1 MTSRLALTILT
12 GTTLGALVF
21 LAPKS
26 ALAQPEPTPSEP
38 PLLVPAAEPEPP
50 QKPSPPQLQTDDMQ
64 APRAAQ
70 TIDVERTGGYGRGVA
85 EDYQVLGSGQE
96 FSTQLRFITADRS
109 LGDRPLKFSDLAL
122 FDIGVNI
129 SLGRKLALNA
139 AIVTLPK
146 QPSYADARI
155 FQGAS
160 LGLRGQVRPRYA
172 LGLNTSVGPLLG
184 VAGVWTSSTLLVQ
197 HKRRLSEFTAFDLSG
212 GLDNTLLSPSRGKGG
227 LVLEISGHASVLVNV
242 PNGIWGGWVG
252 VGYAVPVFSRGNTV
266 DGLATSIDPT
276 ATPASI
282 KLDPKP
288 RLDFTIGS
296 GVRIGD
302 KWDAFV
308 NFSVVDRGDVGRA
321 ETMMPLIDGGFD
333 QRQIVLGL
341 SRRLDFKFGGKQ
353 RSHGVTQP
361 MLLL

>member
-1 MTSRLALTILT
+1 MTRLVALTILT
-12 GTTLGALVF
+12 GTALGALGI
-21 LAPKS
+21 LAPNS
-26 ALAQPEPTPSEP
+26 ALAQPEPTEAPSQVPLPEQSDEEQVKP
-38 PLLVPAAEPEPP
+38 PPRHEIQE
-50 QKPSPPQLQTDDMQ
+50 
-64 APRAAQ
+64 PRAAQ
-70 TIDVERTGGYGRGVA
+70 TMDVERTGGYGRAVA

-96 FSTQLRFITADRS
+96 LSTQLRFITADRS

-122 FDIGVNI
+122 FDIGANI
-129 SLGRKLALNA
+129 SLSRKLALNA
-139 AIVTLPK
+139 SIVTLPK
-146 QPSYADARI
+146 QPSYSDARI

-172 LGLNTSVGPLLG
+172 LGINTSAGPLLG
-184 VAGVWTSSTLLVQ
+184 VAGVWTSSTLFVQ

-227 LVLEISGHASVLVNV
+227 LVLEVSGHASVLVNG

-252 VGYAVPVFSRGNTV
+252 VGYAVPVYSRGNTV
-266 DGLATSIDPT
+266 DGLATSIDPM
-276 ATPASI
+276 AMPASM

-302 KWDAFV
+302 KWDAYV

-341 SRRLDFKFGGKQ
+341 SRRLDFKFGSKKK
-353 RSHGVTQP
+353 SNSISQP
-361 MLLL
+361 MMML